1 MIDNTIKAFNV
12 DVRNVAPDLRGYS
25 TRGVPTGAYFAPANS
40 GGCVQVYSGQCA
52 PPRIILFG
60 PTFTRFDLSIVKRV
74 KITEKVNFELRGE
87 FLNAFNNINFMIG
100 SAANDFTG
108 IGGFAGDAFGRITTA
123 YQDLSTTNDP
133 GGRMVQIVARINF

>member
-1 MIDNTIKAFNV
+1 VDITQNTNATN
-12 DVRNVAPDLRGYS
+12 RGYS

-40 GGCVQVYSGQCA
+40 GGCIQIYSGQCA

-60 PTFTRFDLSIVKRV
+60 PAFHRYDLSIVKRT

-87 FLNAFNNINFMIG
+87 FLNAFNHINFMIG
-100 SAANDFTG
+100 GAGNDFTG